1 MQGPA
6 TQNASSAPRLA
17 PSGRPFPVTLTDVAE
32 QAGLR
37 MKFESGNEQS
47 KKYIIEANGSGVAF
61 LDYNNDGRQ
70 DLFLV
75 NGSRLEGFA
84 KDQAPTNHL
93 YRNTGNG
100 HFTDVTSEAGLAR
113 SGWGNGVCVAD
124 FDNDGFED
132 IFVTYW
138 GRNALYQNNGK
149 GKFADVT
156 ESVGLAGPDKDWS
169 SGCAFFD
176 YDRDGH
182 LDLLVSSYQQF
193 DPATAPKPGVGS
205 NCEWKGLPVFCGPR
219 GLPFGKVT
227 LYHNRGNNTFE
238 EVTSKAG
245 IASVGNFYAFTVVT
259 ADLDNDGWTDI
270 YIACDS
276 TPSLFF
282 RNNKNGTFSELG
294 TETGLAFNEH
304 GFEQGGMG
312 IAVGDFDND
321 GKLDLLK
328 TNFAGDYPNLYRNL
342 GGGSFEDVVVKAR
355 LNVNSQYVGWGVGL
369 VDLDND
375 GWKDVLQVNGHVYPE
390 LDRGKLEE
398 KYRNP
403 RLVYRNLA
411 NGAYEDVSAICGP
424 GITQKHS
431 SRGAAFGDFNNDGSM
446 DALVMNMGEPP
457 SLLKNTLKNENH
469 WVKLQL
475 AGAASNRSAIG
486 ATVTVEAAGLRQTD
500 VVLSQSSYVSRND
513 HRLHFGLGKAVRV
526 DRIVVRWPTGIT
538 EEFPGSPADQLLLLT
553 EGSRQTK
560 PLVLVP

>member
-1 MQGPA
+1 M
-6 TQNASSAPRLA
+6 T
-17 PSGRPFPVTLTDVAE
+17 
-32 QAGLR
+32 
-37 MKFESGNEQS
+37 FESGNEQS

-61 LDYNNDGRQ
+61 LDYDNDGRQ
-70 DLFLV
+70 DIFLV

-84 KDQAPTNHL
+84 NGKAPTNHL

-100 HFTDVTSEAGLAR
+100 HFTDVTAEAGLTH

-124 FDNDGFED
+124 FDNNGFDD

-138 GRNALYQNNGK
+138 GRNVLYRNGGK

-156 ESVGLAGPDKDWS
+156 ESAGLAGSDKDWS
-169 SGCAFFD
+169 SGCSFLD

-193 DPATAPKPGVGS
+193 DPATAPKPGHGS

-227 LYHNRGNNTFE
+227 LYHNRGDNTFE

-245 IASVGNFYAFTVVT
+245 IASAGSFYAFTVIA
-259 ADLDNDGWTDI
+259 ADLDGDGWTDV

-276 TPSLFF
+276 TPNLFF
-282 RNNKNGTFSELG
+282 RNNRNGTFSELG

-312 IAVGDFDND
+312 VAVGDYDND

-342 GGGSFEDVVVKAR
+342 GGGSFEDVVIKAR
-355 LNVNSQYVGWGVGL
+355 LNVNPQYVGWGVGFI
-369 VDLDND
+369 DLDND
-375 GWKDVLQVNGHVYPE
+375 GWRDILQANGHVYPE
-390 LDRGKLEE
+390 LDSSKLEE

-411 NGAYEDVSAICGP
+411 NGTYEDVSAICGP
-424 GITQKHS
+424 GVMQKHS
-431 SRGAAFGDFNNDGSM
+431 SRGAAFGDFNNDGTM

-469 WVKLQL
+469 WIKLQL
-475 AGAASNRSAIG
+475 SGTISNQSAIG
-486 ATVTVEAAGLRQTD
+486 ATVIVEAGGLRQTD
-500 VVLSQSSYVSRND
+500 AVLSQSSYVSRND
-513 HRLHFGLGKAVRV
+513 NRLHFGLGKATRV
-526 DRIVVRWPTGIT
+526 DRIVVRWPSGVT

-553 EGSRQTK
+553 EGSKQSK
-560 PLVLVP
+560 PIALAQ